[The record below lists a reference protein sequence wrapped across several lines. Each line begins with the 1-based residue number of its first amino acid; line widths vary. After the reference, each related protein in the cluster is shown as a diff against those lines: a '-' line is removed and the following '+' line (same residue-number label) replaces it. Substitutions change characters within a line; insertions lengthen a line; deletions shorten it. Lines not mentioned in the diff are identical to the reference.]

1 MKAVEPGYEV
11 DIRPD
16 ERLASIFAGSI
27 FLLYVLRRFALLRY
41 MLVLVAAG
49 FLLYRGL
56 QRHGPES
63 VSRVE

>member
-11 DIRPD
+11 DISPD
-16 ERLASIFAGSI
+16 ERLASICAGSI

-41 MLVLVAAG
+41 VLLLAAGG

-56 QRHGPES
+56 QRYGPQP